1 MVTAKDIMT
10 TDIVTLSPDLEIGQ
24 AAKRLLEKRI
34 NGAPVADASG
44 NLVGILCQSD
54 LIATQKKLALPSLFT
69 LLDGFIPLQSMKSME
84 REWHR
89 VAALTVAEAM
99 TEKPK
104 TVSPDTPIDEIAT
117 LMVEKGFHTL
127 PVVDDS
133 RLVGIIGKQDVL
145 KILASP

>member
-10 TDIVTLSPDLEIGQ
+10 TEIITFSPELEIGQ

-34 NGAPVADASG
+34 NGAPVVDASG
-44 NLVGILCQSD
+44 CLVGILCQSD

-99 TEKPK
+99 SKKP
-104 TVSPDTPIDEIAT
+104 TSVSPDTPIDEIAT
-117 LMVEKGFHTL
+117 LMVEKGFHSL
-127 PVVDDS
+127 PVMDGQQ
-133 RLVGIIGKQDVL
+133 LVGIIGKQDVL
-145 KILASP
+145 KILA